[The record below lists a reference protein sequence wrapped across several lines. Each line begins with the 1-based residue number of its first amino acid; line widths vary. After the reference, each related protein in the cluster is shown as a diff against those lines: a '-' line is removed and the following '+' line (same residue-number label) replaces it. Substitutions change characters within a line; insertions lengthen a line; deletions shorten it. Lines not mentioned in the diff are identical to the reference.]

1 MYNQIIFNGGDNMKK
16 LIALMLAV
24 LMCFA
29 LMTGCGSSQPEE
41 APAPEAPAA
50 PPAAEEAEIEEAAT
64 VAVESEDGGIQR
76 GGVLYARRIG
86 ITPINPMETIA
97 PTIDKMVYGLFLESL
112 LVSDG
117 NDYSVKPGLAE
128 SWTYAEDGLSL
139 EMKLVEGV
147 SFHDGDP
154 LNADA
159 VVATWDLYRDAETP
173 HIQISLASSVES
185 VEAVSEYV
193 VRFNFSAPDSAFL
206 KTLTTPLGYVLSPSS
221 IAKYRESGD
230 PEVFAREGG
239 TGPFVLDE
247 MVDGEYYSAVRYDDY
262 YKMGEDGEA
271 LPYLDGVVVQIVADE
286 TVLTANLQSGDIHV
300 ADSIGTT
307 SQLEI
312 LRADENCVV
321 APLPLGCCY
330 FLYMNTS
337 KAPFDNILVREAL
350 CYAVERQE
358 LLDVINLGVGTM
370 VPNIV
375 WENQEYYKDYP
386 LYTYDPEKSLE
397 LLAEAG
403 YPDGVTVELYY
414 GNYGVMEDECELIQ
428 AQAAAGGFNIELVGV
443 DGATVKQIWAL
454 ENEDTPAGL
463 RLQDNGTPK
472 SSPYVQFEYIFG
484 GSALQNCSKWLNPEF
499 QELLSTIN
507 SVTDSEK
514 QLEMIHRMQ
523 DLIMEDIPIV
533 PLQSAPDYT
542 AYRAEVQGLYWDGDA
557 TPYFVN
563 AWLAD

>member
-1 MYNQIIFNGGDNMKK
+1 MKK
-16 LIALMLAV
+16 ILALLLAV

-29 LMTGCGSSQPEE
+29 LMAGCGEKQEQPQPKQPET
-41 APAPEAPAA
+41 
-50 PPAAEEAEIEEAAT
+50 AEQTQEETTLEEAAT
-64 VAVESEDGGIQR
+64 VAAEADDGAIKR

-97 PTIDKMVYGLFLESL
+97 PTIDKMVYGLFMESL

-117 NDYSVKPGLAE
+117 TDYSVKPGLAE
-128 SWTYAEDGLSL
+128 SWSYSPDGLSL

-154 LNADA
+154 LNAQA
-159 VVATWDLYRDAETP
+159 VVETWELYRDEEMP

-193 VRFNFSAPDSAFL
+193 VCFHFSTPDSAFL
-206 KTLTTPLGYVLSPSS
+206 KTLTTPLGYVLSPGS
-221 IAKYRESGD
+221 IAKYRENGD
-230 PEVFAREGG
+230 PQVFAREGG

-247 MVDGEYYSAVRYDDY
+247 MVDGEYYSAVRYEDY
-262 YKMGEDGEA
+262 YKMGEDGQP
-271 LPYLDGVVVQIVADE
+271 LPYLDGVVIQIVADE

-312 LRADENCVV
+312 LREDENCVV

-330 FLYMNTS
+330 FLYMNTT

-386 LYTYDPEKSLE
+386 LYSYDPEKSLE

-428 AQAAAGGFNIELVGV
+428 AQAEAAGFNIELVGV
-443 DGATVKQIWAL
+443 DGATVKQMWAL
-454 ENEDTPAGL
+454 ENEDAPAGL

-507 SVTDSEK
+507 SVTDEQE
-514 QLEMIHRMQ
+514 QLDMIYRMQ

-557 TPYFVN
+557 SPCFDS
-563 AWLAD
+563 AWLAE